1 MSAYTC
7 NTHQFEEKTRVF
19 PTNDLEGQGR
29 SLSASTACQ
38 PVLNVRTHRDK
49 ETMGVMKARLGLA
62 SCLDAVAL
70 FANRFLFDR
79 NIEKVTFAAIYR
91 SSFTN
96 ANRIA
101 YG

>member
-1 MSAYTC
+1 
-7 NTHQFEEKTRVF
+7 
-19 PTNDLEGQGR
+19 
-29 SLSASTACQ
+29 
-38 PVLNVRTHRDK
+38 
-49 ETMGVMKARLGLA
+49 MGVMKARLGLA

>member
-1 MSAYTC
+1 
-7 NTHQFEEKTRVF
+7 
-19 PTNDLEGQGR
+19 
-29 SLSASTACQ
+29 
-38 PVLNVRTHRDK
+38 
-49 ETMGVMKARLGLA
+49 MGVMKARLGLA
-62 SCLDAVAL
+62 SCLDVVAL